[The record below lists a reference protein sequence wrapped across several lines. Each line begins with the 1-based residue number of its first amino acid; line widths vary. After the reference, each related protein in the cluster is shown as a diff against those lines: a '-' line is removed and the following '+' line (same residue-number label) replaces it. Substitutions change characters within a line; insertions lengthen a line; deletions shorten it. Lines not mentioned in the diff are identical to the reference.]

1 MPTRLQRQSKRFYSK
16 KAERGK
22 EMSQNNT
29 RRAFIKAVGGV
40 SFTGVVGSATAN
52 SGTTDESSTLSAA
65 DLVIPETA
73 VPDGFERHPMSDSN
87 REAAPFIE
95 KLQYLDPQFKSVD
108 TAGNAFWKGEVESD
122 PEWVLSSIALVGEN
136 TLPRPHIE
144 KATDL
149 FYDDY
154 IDEYDAETSVMIEF
168 EKSVTANGNESDWQV
183 DVLEAP
189 LLTDSETEPTPILV
203 ERMHQQF
210 LDDVFLGT
218 VAFGPADGSPSV
230 ESILDEFATAQRDR
244 YDSRRAT
251 E

>member
-1 MPTRLQRQSKRFYSK
+1 MSRQHS
-16 KAERGK
+16 
-22 EMSQNNT
+22 

-40 SFTGVVGSATAN
+40 SFTGIAGSATAT
-52 SGTTDESSTLSAA
+52 SGSSEERQPLAAA

-73 VPDGFERHPMSDSN
+73 VPAGFKRHPTSDSD

-95 KLQYLDPQFKSVD
+95 KLQYLDPRFKSVD

-122 PEWVLSSIALVGEN
+122 PQWVISSIALVGEN
-136 TLPRPHIE
+136 TLPRPHIG

-168 EKSVTANGNESDWQV
+168 EKSYSAHGNEADWQV
-183 DVLEAP
+183 DILEAP

-210 LDDVFLGT
+210 LDNVFLGT

-230 ESILDEFATAQRDR
+230 ESILDEFATLQRNR
-244 YDSRRAT
+244 YDSMRPT
-251 E
+251 Q